1 VAVWGCKYICEPLSG
16 STRKELQDE
25 VRAVIKWFSLFFSL
39 FERLLKI
46 LFERW
51 KRGEEIA
58 LLPSL
63 PSGK

>member
-1 VAVWGCKYICEPLSG
+1 MSAHE
-16 STRKELQDE
+16 KELQDE
-25 VRAVIKWFSLFFSL
+25 VRAVIMCLSLFLSL

-63 PSGK
+63 ASGK